1 MESYCTAVFDV
12 GKTNKKLFIFDRNL
26 KIIDSVFANFGI
38 YTKDLIDYEDTDA
51 IELWLIEQLTKK
63 AGQYPIKAISITAH
77 GATFAAIDGRGK
89 PAIPVISYTT
99 EPGENF
105 HEEFYN
111 SMGSSDSL
119 QLHTATPRF
128 SNLLNMAKG
137 IYFAQR
143 KYPDRFSTATA
154 ILGYPQYFGYLLTGR
169 RGAEPTYVGCHTY
182 LWDYERNSWSSVAA
196 KLGIIDKLPP
206 ALNKSWEVLGKI
218 TPELA
223 ARTGLGQE
231 TVVTM
236 GIHDSNAALLP
247 YLLKTRE
254 DFVLNS
260 TGTWCVAMHPAK
272 KISFSRDEI
281 GKVVFYNL
289 DAFSNP
295 VKTAIFLGGLEFERY
310 ISLFNKINGEKPFPA
325 FDPLL
330 YRQII
335 KGRESFIL
343 PGVLR
348 RTGQFPDSLPGVW
361 QQERFIPLEVIES
374 GEEIPALFRDFA
386 RAYAVLNLSLAIQNR
401 VSLERIG
408 INRGSSIFVEGGF
421 RKNPDFNA
429 LLTAFYPS
437 SPLFLTNLNEASAFG
452 AAILARLAVEKEE
465 TEDIASCFN
474 IESTGIEPVAMAGL
488 DSYTEK
494 FMKVIANTGG

>member
-12 GKTNKKLFIFDRNL
+12 GKTNKKLLIFDRNL
-26 KIIDSVFANFGI
+26 NIIDSAFASFGI
-38 YTKDLIDYEDTDA
+38 YKKDSIDYEDTKG
-51 IELWLIEQLTKK
+51 IELWLIEKLTEK
-63 AGQYPIKAISITAH
+63 AGLYPIKAISITAH
-77 GATFAAIDGRGK
+77 GATFAAIDSRGK
-89 PAIPVISYTT
+89 LAIPVISYTT

-105 HEEFYN
+105 HEEFYQL
-111 SMGSSDSL
+111 MGSSDSL
-119 QLHTATPRF
+119 QMDTATPRF
-128 SNLLNMAKG
+128 SNLLNIAKG

-143 KYPDRFSTATA
+143 KYPDRFRTATVV
-154 ILGYPQYFGYLLTGR
+154 LGYPQYFGHLLTGR
-169 RGAEPTYVGCHTY
+169 TGAEPTYMGCHTY
-182 LWDYERNSWSSVAA
+182 LWDYKNNTWSAVAE

-206 ALNKSWEVLGKI
+206 ALNKSWEILGSI
-218 TPELA
+218 TPEIA
-223 ARTGLGQE
+223 ARTGLNPE

-272 KISFSRDEI
+272 EISFSRDEI

-289 DAFSNP
+289 DAFFNP
-295 VKTAIFLGGLEFERY
+295 VKTAIFLGGLEFDRY
-310 ISLFNKINGEKPFPA
+310 IAIFNKINGEKPFPA
-325 FDPLL
+325 FDPRL
-330 YRQII
+330 YRQLI
-335 KGRESFIL
+335 KEAESFIL

-348 RTGQFPDSLPGVW
+348 GTGQFPDSLPGVRLK
-361 QQERFIPLEVIES
+361 ERFIPLEVIES
-374 GEEIPALFRDFA
+374 GEEVPALFRDFT

-429 LLTAFYPS
+429 LLTAFFPS

-474 IESTGIEPVAMAGL
+474 IESTGIEPVVMAGL

-494 FMKVIANTGG
+494 FMEVIKLR

>member
-1 MESYCTAVFDV
+1 MENYCTAVFDV
-12 GKTNKKLFIFDRNL
+12 GKTNKKLLIFDRNL
-26 KIIDSVFANFGI
+26 NIVDSVFANFGI
-38 YTKDLIDYEDTDA
+38 YTEDSIDYEDTKA
-51 IELWLIEQLTKK
+51 IELWLVEQLTKK
-63 AGQYPIKAISITAH
+63 AGEYPIKAISITAH
-77 GATFAAIDGRGK
+77 GATFAAIDSRGK
-89 PAIPVISYTT
+89 LAIPVISYTT

-111 SMGSSDSL
+111 SMGSSDLL

-128 SNLLNMAKG
+128 SNLLNVAKG

-143 KYPDRFSTATA
+143 KYPHRFRTATGL
-154 ILGYPQYFGYLLTGR
+154 LGYPQYFGHLLTGR

-182 LWDYERNSWSSVAA
+182 LWDYERNTWSSVAA

-223 ARTGLGQE
+223 ARTGLSPE

-260 TGTWCVAMHPAK
+260 TGTWCVAMHPVK
-272 KISFSRDEI
+272 EISFSRDEI

-289 DAFSNP
+289 DAFFNP

-310 ISLFNKINGEKPFPA
+310 IALFNKINGKKPFPA
-325 FDPLL
+325 FDHRL

-335 KGRESFIL
+335 EEAESFIL

-348 RTGQFPDSLPGVW
+348 GTGQFPDSLPGVRLK
-361 QQERFIPLEVIES
+361 ERFIPLEVIES
-374 GEEIPALFRDFA
+374 GEEVPALFRDFA

-401 VSLERIG
+401 VCLERIN

-429 LLTAFYPS
+429 LLTAFFPS
-437 SPLFLTNLNEASAFG
+437 SPLFLTNLDEASAFG

-465 TEDIASCFN
+465 SQDIASCFN
-474 IESTGIEPVAMAGL
+474 IESTRIEPVVMDGL
-488 DSYTEK
+488 DGYTEK
-494 FMKVIANTGG
+494 FIKVIKTTGR

>member
-12 GKTNKKLFIFDRNL
+12 GKTNKKLLIFDRNL

-38 YTKDLIDYEDTDA
+38 YTKDSIDYEDTEG
-51 IELWLIEQLTKK
+51 IELWLIKQLTEK

-77 GATFAAIDGRGK
+77 GATFAAIDSRGK
-89 PAIPVISYTT
+89 LAIPVISYTT

-128 SNLLNMAKG
+128 SNLLNIAKG
-137 IYFAQR
+137 IYFAQK
-143 KYPDRFSTATA
+143 KYPDRFSSVTA
-154 ILGYPQYFGYLLTGR
+154 ILGYSQYFGHFLTGR
-169 RGAEPTYVGCHTY
+169 TGAEPTYVGCHTY
-182 LWDYERNSWSSVAA
+182 LWEYERNTWSSVAA

-206 ALNKSWEVLGKI
+206 ALNKSWEILGRI
-218 TPELA
+218 TPEIA
-223 ARTGLGQE
+223 ARTGLSPE

-260 TGTWCVAMHPAK
+260 TGTWCVAMHPVK
-272 KISFSRDEI
+272 EISFSRDEI

-289 DAFSNP
+289 DAFFNP

-310 ISLFNKINGEKPFPA
+310 ISLFNKINGEKPFPP
-325 FDPLL
+325 FDPRL

-335 KGRESFIL
+335 KEAESFIL

-348 RTGQFPDSLPGVW
+348 GTGQFPDSLPGVRLK
-361 QQERFIPLEVIES
+361 ERFIPLEIIES
-374 GEEIPALFRDFA
+374 GEEVPALFRDFA

-401 VSLERIG
+401 VCLERIG
-408 INRGSSIFVEGGF
+408 INLGSSIFVEGGF

-429 LLTAFYPS
+429 LLTAFFPS

-465 TEDIASCFN
+465 AQEIASYFN
-474 IESTGIEPVAMAGL
+474 IESSRIEPVVMAGL

-494 FMKVIANTGG
+494 FMKVIKNTGK